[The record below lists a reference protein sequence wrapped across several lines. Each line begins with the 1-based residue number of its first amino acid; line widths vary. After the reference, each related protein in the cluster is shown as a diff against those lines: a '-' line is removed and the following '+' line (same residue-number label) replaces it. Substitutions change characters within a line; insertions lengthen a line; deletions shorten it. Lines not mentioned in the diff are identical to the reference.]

1 MDYLNKTPFA
11 FSGVILGLAALG
23 NLLQS
28 YGTIWRLI
36 CGAIALILFFLYT
49 IKLLTNFSGYKEELK
64 KSLPASVAPTYPM
77 ALMLLST
84 YLTPL
89 LGLSLGIAEVIWWI
103 GLIIN
108 ILMVIYF
115 IYEFVFKRD
124 INLVYPSWG
133 VVFVGF
139 VVASVTAPV
148 FDNLQTGQILF
159 WVGLAGGI
167 LTMPIMLY
175 RTYIVKNFKTP
186 ELPSITILGAPFS
199 LLVAGYVNSFPEP
212 NVTFLAVLLVVAQLL
227 YLTTVVQVG
236 GFLKNG
242 FFPTYAALT
251 FPLVISALS
260 LKLAVPVLG
269 WGNSFISILII
280 IETIIAA
287 VIVLYVLFTYLRF
300 VFSDNGE
307 VVK

>member
-1 MDYLNKTPFA
+1 MNYLDKTPFA

-23 NLLQS
+23 NLLLS
-28 YGTIWRLI
+28 YGTVWRLI
-36 CGAIALILFFLYT
+36 CGAIALILFIPYT
-49 IKLLTNFSGYKEELK
+49 IKLLLDFSGYKEEMK

-77 ALMLLST
+77 AMMLLAT

-89 LGLSLGIAEVIWWI
+89 LRIPLGISEIIWWI

-108 ILMVIYF
+108 IAIVIYF
-115 IYEFVFKRD
+115 IYKFVFKRD

-148 FDNLQTGQILF
+148 FDQIVLGQALF
-159 WVGLAGGI
+159 WIGLIGGI
-167 LTMPIMLY
+167 FSMPLMLY
-175 RTYIVKNFKTP
+175 RTYIIKNFKTP
-186 ELPSITILGAPFS
+186 ELPAITILGAPFS

-212 NVTFLAVLLVVAQLL
+212 NMTFLAVLLVVAQVL

-236 GFLKNG
+236 GFLRNG

-269 WGNSFISILII
+269 WENGFTALLINV
-280 IETIIAA
+280 ETILAV
-287 VIVLYVLFTYLRF
+287 VIVFYVLFTYLR
-300 VFSDNGE
+300 VIFSKTAE
-307 VVK
+307 VK